1 MVQVLEVISRVTLIR
16 QRLVRQIRLIPMQL
30 SGRKVRYV
38 GISIMSFMQLNV
50 SPNFVRRV
58 TELY

>member
-1 MVQVLEVISRVTLIR
+1 MAQVLEVISQVTLIR
-16 QRLVRQIRLIPMQL
+16 QRRVQQIHLIPMQL

-50 SPNFVRRV
+50 SLNFVRRV
-58 TELY
+58 MELY